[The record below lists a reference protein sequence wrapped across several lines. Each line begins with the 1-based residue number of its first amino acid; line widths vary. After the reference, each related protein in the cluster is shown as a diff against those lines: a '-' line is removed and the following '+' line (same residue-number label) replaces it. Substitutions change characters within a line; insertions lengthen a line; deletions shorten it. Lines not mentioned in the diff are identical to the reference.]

1 MLEMSF
7 LSLSLAMKRLGLE
20 ITYYALMQKDI

>member
-1 MLEMSF
+1 
-7 LSLSLAMKRLGLE
+7 MKRLGLE